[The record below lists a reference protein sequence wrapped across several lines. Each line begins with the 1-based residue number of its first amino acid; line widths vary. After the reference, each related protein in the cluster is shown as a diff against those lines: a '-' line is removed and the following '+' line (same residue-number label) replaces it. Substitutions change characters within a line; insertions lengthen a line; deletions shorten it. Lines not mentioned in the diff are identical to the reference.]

1 VTPVDEL
8 APRAWRAYFEGSRLL
23 ENELEQRM
31 KTSCG
36 LDLGDFNV
44 LLVLSEAPGSRM
56 RMGDVARALAFA
68 PGRLTY
74 RVTALEAEGLVMREP
89 SATDRRGTD
98 AVLTDA
104 GRTRLRKT
112 RPVHARHVEELFLAG
127 LDPEALQ
134 VLDRVFGPLRARL
147 LARRAADAGEAGE
160 AKEPSGGSGAGGTS
174 DATDATNATD
184 ATDATDA
191 RA

>member
-1 VTPVDEL
+1 MSPDRL

-31 KTSCG
+31 KSSCG

-44 LLVLSEAPGSRM
+44 LLVLSEADGSRM
-56 RMGDVARALAFA
+56 RMGDLARKLAFA

-74 RVTALEAEGLVMREP
+74 RVSALEAEGFVVREP

-112 RPVHARHVEELFLAG
+112 RPVHARHVEELFLGG
-127 LDPEALQ
+127 LDTESLE
-134 VLDRVFGPLRARL
+134 VLDRVFTPLRSRL
-147 LARRAADAGEAGE
+147 LGRQAMEQQAEQPAEQ
-160 AKEPSGGSGAGGTS
+160 PS
-174 DATDATNATD
+174 DA
-184 ATDATDA
+184 
-191 RA
+191 